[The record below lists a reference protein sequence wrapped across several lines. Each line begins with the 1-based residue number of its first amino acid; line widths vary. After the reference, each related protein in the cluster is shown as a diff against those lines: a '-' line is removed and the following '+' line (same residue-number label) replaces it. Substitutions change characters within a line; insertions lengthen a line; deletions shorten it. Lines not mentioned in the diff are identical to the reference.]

1 MKISTFLETVIKPEI
16 TKDTYLKIEDLTLYA
31 KYNKL
36 YMSIKGDDK
45 LIMYAKEKALYY
57 SYIRQKHYEDNPVS
71 QRKRDFLSLKNL
83 YPDKIPTI
91 LVKDQNMNNSK
102 ELNKFKYMLP

>member
-1 MKISTFLETVIKPEI
+1 MP
-16 TKDTYLKIEDLTLYA
+16 
-31 KYNKL
+31 
-36 YMSIKGDDK
+36 IKGDDK